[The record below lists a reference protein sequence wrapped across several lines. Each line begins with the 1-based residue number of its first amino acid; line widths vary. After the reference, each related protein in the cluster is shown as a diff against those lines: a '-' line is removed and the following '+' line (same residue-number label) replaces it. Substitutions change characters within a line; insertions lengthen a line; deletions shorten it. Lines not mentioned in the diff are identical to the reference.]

1 MDFLSYLQ
9 CVRLVSAHDM
19 SRLHAEDRGRDL
31 PEGLRR
37 LLRPMKPEEP
47 LSLREGKPPKL
58 WVLRGTG
65 LSTPSGNISAGSRTQ
80 PSSESCTQV
89 YT

>member
-1 MDFLSYLQ
+1 MSCLWY
-9 CVRLVSAHDM
+9 VRVVTAHEM
-19 SRLHAEDRGRDL
+19 SRQHAGDEGRAL

-80 PSSESCTQV
+80 PSSESCTHV
-89 YT
+89 HTLKP